1 MISSIFFQE
10 VPMKRQILLFAAAL
24 SLSASCLCTGQ
35 VSADYETSLSRAASS
50 RQLAEQETM
59 GLLWMR
65 TSAEY
70 RALCYQA
77 YNTALSSLDKAMRET
92 PSRHKPFAIILD
104 CDETV
109 LDNTRAM
116 GTYASRGKGYWD
128 GWWWHDRV
136 HEGKSAAMPGALDFL
151 KQVSARGVEI
161 FYVSNRYKPDNLD
174 VTIDNLKTLGF
185 PSADRNHVLLF
196 TKNSDKMPRFAKIEK
211 SHQVLLYL
219 GDNAGDFP
227 LGVKGKSLAERQHI
241 IDTSAKDF
249 GTRFIVLPN
258 PAYGSW
264 VSAMDPH
271 YMKLPVEKRNDV
283 NRKYL
288 TK

>member
-1 MISSIFFQE
+1 
-10 VPMKRQILLFAAAL
+10 
-24 SLSASCLCTGQ
+24 
-35 VSADYETSLSRAASS
+35 
-50 RQLAEQETM
+50 M

-77 YNTALSSLDKAMRET
+77 YNTALSSLDKAMKET

-227 LGVKGKSLAERQHI
+227 LGIKGKSLAERQHI